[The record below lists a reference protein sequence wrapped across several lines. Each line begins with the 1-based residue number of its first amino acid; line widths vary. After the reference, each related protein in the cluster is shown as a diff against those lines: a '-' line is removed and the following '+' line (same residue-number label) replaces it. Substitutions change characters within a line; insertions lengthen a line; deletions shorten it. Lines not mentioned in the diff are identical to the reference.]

1 MQNSVD
7 PIPNPQ
13 IVLERLDVNVGR
25 ALDNRLANDLVHEFD
40 DRRFRI
46 VRIQVG
52 GGFRVLQN
60 LERTVRF

>member
-1 MQNSVD
+1 MQNSID

-25 ALDNRLANDLVHEFD
+25 ALDNRFANDLVHEFD
-40 DRRFRI
+40 YGRFRI

-52 GGFRVLQN
+52 GGFRALQN
-60 LERTVRF
+60 LEGTVRF